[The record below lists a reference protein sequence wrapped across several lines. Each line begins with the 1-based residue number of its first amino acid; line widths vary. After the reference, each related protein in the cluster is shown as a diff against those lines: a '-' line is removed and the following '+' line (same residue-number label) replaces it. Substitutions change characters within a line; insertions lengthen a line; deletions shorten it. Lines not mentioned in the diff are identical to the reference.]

1 MLRLLNK
8 NQNQN
13 SVWQINKSAAM
24 ADRFSTLPEHIIHNI
39 MSFLPSIRDAMAL
52 SMVSRTFSSAFLC
65 LPIMDMDMDYFFFSD
80 LKSKQAWFSY
90 ALLSIVE
97 RCCPTIYTE
106 LYLAEILGWSKE
118 DAQVLFLDSLMNYLQ
133 NRRINVGLDKF
144 RFVARDASQYFDSFK
159 MKTLFSFCIDNNVK
173 EVELDFVKFRTL
185 VYRLPP
191 QLISSKTIR
200 ALTIKGLKLGI
211 LEDQDLIV
219 SCPSLENLSLI
230 NCENVGI
237 VSLVCNV
244 VKLKVV
250 EIENCREINVVHGPL
265 PCLEYFSVKLKQG
278 LSYCIC
284 NLDTMTSSTCP
295 RLKHMQFST
304 CGIPNKWIYNLFD
317 AFRFLQT
324 LKLEGCCKFKEIS
337 FQRLEYLHSLE
348 FDSVDF
354 MKVEME
360 APNLVSLIY
369 NSESARSPEINI
381 CSTNLKHLQ
390 FEGANVP
397 KNWVA
402 HNFSE
407 FPFLE
412 TLKLIGS
419 HRWMEI
425 KFHLEN
431 LNALEL
437 DSVDFTQVEIEAP
450 NLVSLIYKSIS
461 NRSCSINISSSSSTN
476 LKQLQ
481 FEGVNVPQNW
491 VAQNFSEFR
500 FLETLKLTDSHW
512 NLREIKFHLENLNA
526 LELDSVNFWKV
537 EIEAP
542 NLVSLIYKSG
552 YGTPLEI
559 NISSS
564 STSLKHLQ
572 FEGKSVP
579 KRWVAENFSEF
590 CFLET
595 LKLNTD
601 CPFPSKKFKFQLQC
615 LKVLIL
621 NLKFTRSEL
630 FTCEI
635 EAPNLVS
642 FMYMNEDDGWNSST
656 SVRVTPLVT
665 FTSKAKPNVILDV
678 SSSEHENNFS
688 SWMHYIRYMKS
699 DFRKNMVIP
708 LSNFK
713 HLKVESQGSHPN
725 TLSFIVDKQVKS
737 LKFYYKKENI
747 ESWQLDLEKK

>member
-118 DAQVLFLDSLMNYLQ
+118 DA
-133 NRRINVGLDKF
+133 
-144 RFVARDASQYFDSFK
+144 
-159 MKTLFSFCIDNNVK
+159 
-173 EVELDFVKFRTL
+173 
-185 VYRLPP
+185 
-191 QLISSKTIR
+191 
-200 ALTIKGLKLGI
+200 
-211 LEDQDLIV
+211 
-219 SCPSLENLSLI
+219 
-230 NCENVGI
+230 
-237 VSLVCNV
+237 
-244 VKLKVV
+244 
-250 EIENCREINVVHGPL
+250 
-265 PCLEYFSVKLKQG
+265 
-278 LSYCIC
+278 
-284 NLDTMTSSTCP
+284 
-295 RLKHMQFST
+295 
-304 CGIPNKWIYNLFD
+304 
-317 AFRFLQT
+317 QT